1 MKTFFRTVLV
11 LPWQALSWLRGAIA
25 NLLMLGILVAVL
37 VGVFSDGKKATLPQN
52 TILYVEPGASI
63 VEQRSYADP
72 LGRMMKPDNEEPAE
86 SVLHEMTSA
95 IRWAQHD
102 NNIKGIVIKTDWLAG
117 SDLSKLDS
125 ITQAIT
131 EFKSSGKPV
140 IAIGD
145 NFSQSQY
152 YLASVA
158 DKIYLNPMGSLQLYG
173 FGAYQTY
180 MKDLLDNLAV
190 TVHVFRAGQFKSFV
204 EPFIRNDM
212 SPEAR
217 ENLAQWMDEQWAFY
231 RNAIEQRRKLV
242 PGSIDKFINQQDQLL
257 AENGNNPAAL
267 ALKYGLV
274 DAIASRTE
282 AEKVVK
288 ELAGVADSA
297 TSASDTP
304 DSIDTS
310 AYYRHVLTR
319 KEAGKLLDKTSRVA
333 VIQASGQI
341 MDGYQP
347 AGNVGAETLIDLIR
361 SARED
366 KDVVAI
372 VLRID
377 SPGGSAFA
385 SELIRDELAA
395 AQADGKPVVA
405 SMGGV
410 AASGGYWIAT
420 SANEIWATPTTIT
433 GSIGVFGVVPTLEN
447 TLNKFGVHSDGY
459 STTALADAMQMDRP
473 MNPLAAR
480 VMQQGVEFTYGEFLR
495 LVAASRKRTPEAI
508 DKIAQGRV
516 WTGAHAK
523 SIGLVDHIGE
533 LDAAIAAA
541 AALAKVEKYEPAY
554 LEPELGPWQTLLQD
568 FGSESLLP
576 RATAQILKT
585 LSSLPALRSLASLQL
600 FNDPNHVYVQCW
612 ECRTSI
618 R

>member
-1 MKTFFRTVLV
+1 MKNMLRTLLV
-11 LPWQALSWLRGAIA
+11 FPWQALSWLRGAIA
-25 NLLMLGILVAVL
+25 NLLLLGILVIL
-37 VGVFSDGKKATLPQN
+37 FVGSLDDGKKTTLSAN
-52 TILYVEPGASI
+52 TILYVEPGPAI
-63 VEQRSYADP
+63 VEQRIYADRLARLMQP
-72 LGRMMKPDNEEPAE
+72 NDEQPADT
-86 SVLHEMTSA
+86 VLHEMTSA

-102 NNIKGIVIKTDWLAG
+102 DNIKGMVIKTDWLAA

-125 ITQAIT
+125 ITGAIT
-131 EFKSSGKPV
+131 EFKTSGKPV

-145 NFSQSQY
+145 NFSQGQY

-180 MKDLLDNLAV
+180 LKDLLDNLAV

-217 ENLAQWMDEQWAFY
+217 ENLAQWMDEQWAYY
-231 RNAIEQRRKLV
+231 RSAIEQRRKLE
-242 PGSIDKFINQQDQLL
+242 PGSIDVFINRQDQLL
-257 AENGNNPAAL
+257 AENGNNAAAL
-267 ALKYGLV
+267 AMRYGLV
-274 DAIASRTE
+274 DAIASRTD
-282 AEKVVK
+282 AEKIVDALTGNGK
-288 ELAGVADSA
+288 AE
-297 TSASDTP
+297 TINTN
-304 DSIDTS
+304 

-319 KEAGKLLDKTSRVA
+319 QEAGKLLDNAPRIA

-347 AGNVGAETLIDLIR
+347 AGNAGAETLIDLIR

-366 KDVVAI
+366 ENVAAI

-385 SELIRDELAA
+385 SELIREELAA

-410 AASGGYWIAT
+410 AASGGYWIAS
-420 SANEIWATPTTIT
+420 SANEIWASPTTIT
-433 GSIGVFGVVPTLEN
+433 GSIGVFGVIPTLEN
-447 TLNKFGVHSDGY
+447 TLGKYGIHSDGY
-459 STTALADAMQMDRP
+459 STTALADAMQLDRP

-480 VMQQGVEFTYGEFLR
+480 VLQQGVEFTYQEFLR
-495 LVAASRKRTPEAI
+495 LVAAGRKRSPETI
-508 DKIAQGRV
+508 DRIAQGRV

-523 SIGLVDHIGE
+523 TLGLVDHLGE

-541 AALAKVEKYEPAY
+541 ASLAKVEKYEPDY
-554 LEPELGPWQTLLQD
+554 YEPELGTWETLLKD
-568 FGSESLLP
+568 FGTESMLP
-576 RATAQILKT
+576 RSTAKILHAI
-585 LSSLPALRSLASLQL
+585 SQLPAMQSLASLQL
-600 FNDPNHVYVQCW
+600 LNDPNHVYVQCW
-612 ECRTSI
+612 ECRAGI
-618 R
+618 Q